1 MGTNLALLA
10 LIVTFIV
17 ITIIPLPANAQNE
30 EQAEITP
37 EKIESNTRPIEQI
50 EVRGQ
55 RTLVSMRYQLRLAED
70 SLYKLFNDLNSADKY
85 DILCK
90 TERTTRSLIPQHT
103 CEPEFFL
110 SMRQEV
116 NRNALIEMRGAFTS
130 DGYDP
135 ALYQLAVD
143 KLEPDSEVRARLT
156 GDYEGL
162 EQEMFRIATE
172 NEDYREQLIRV
183 GELKAQYETARETR
197 FNEKDED

>member
-1 MGTNLALLA
+1 MNLAHR
-10 LIVTFIV
+10 ITFIAV
-17 ITIIPLPANAQNE
+17 TIIPLSANAQTA
-30 EQAEITP
+30 EQAGIVPKT
-37 EKIESNTRPIEQI
+37 ESNTRPIEEI

-55 RTLVSMRYQLRLAED
+55 RTLISMRYQLRLAED

-90 TERTTRSLIPQHT
+90 TERTTRTFIPQYS

-116 NRNALIEMRGAFTS
+116 NRNALIEIRGSFTS

-135 ALYQLAVD
+135 ALYQLAID
-143 KLEPDSEVRARLT
+143 KLEPDSEIRARLV

-183 GELKAQYETARETR
+183 GDLKAQYESAREAR

>member
-1 MGTNLALLA
+1 MGTNLALS
-10 LIVTFIV
+10 VTFV
-17 ITIIPLPANAQNE
+17 AITIIPLSANAQNE
-30 EQAEITP
+30 EQAEVAP
-37 EKIESNTRPIEQI
+37 ETESNTRPIEQI

-55 RTLVSMRYQLRLAED
+55 RTLVSMRYQLRLAEA
-70 SLYKLFNDLNSADKY
+70 SFYKLFNDLNSADKY

-90 TERTTRSLIPQHT
+90 TERTTRSFIPQYT
-103 CEPEFFL
+103 CEPEFFH

-116 NRNALIEMRGAFTS
+116 NRNALIEMRGSFTS

-135 ALYQLAVD
+135 ALYQLAAD